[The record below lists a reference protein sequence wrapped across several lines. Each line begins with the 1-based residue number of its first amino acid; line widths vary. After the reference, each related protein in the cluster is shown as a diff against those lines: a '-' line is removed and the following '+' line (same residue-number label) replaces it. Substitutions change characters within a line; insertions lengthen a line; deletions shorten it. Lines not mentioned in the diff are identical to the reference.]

1 MKEIILSQLKF
12 RIMDSQNTS
21 STKLDVYEIVT
32 NRIIEL
38 LEAGTVP
45 WQKPWTE
52 SGVPMNLMSKRPYRS
67 INLWL
72 LLSLNYDRNLFLTWD
87 QLKKIGGSVNKDEH
101 GHVVVFWKSIK
112 KEEEKESK
120 AVPMLRYYKVFNIA
134 QCRDIPAHLIPELVN
149 LASDPILEAEAVVN
163 CMPDSPLLI
172 FKGKQ
177 AYYDVS
183 KDHVVLPQLKSFK
196 TSEAYYSTL
205 FHELVH
211 STGAEKRLGRKS
223 ITEMAEFG
231 SEPYSIEEL
240 IAELGAAYLNSYTGI
255 LDKSIENS
263 VAYLQGWLAKLKND
277 KRFIITA
284 SGQAQKAV
292 DFILGRKDSEAKDE
306 IDESVGESV
315 VS

>member
-1 MKEIILSQLKF
+1 
-12 RIMDSQNTS
+12 MDSQNTS
-21 STKLDVYEIVT
+21 STKLDVYELVT
-32 NRIIEL
+32 NRIIDL
-38 LEAGTVP
+38 LEAGTIP
-45 WQKPWTE
+45 WQMPWTDA
-52 SGVPMNLMSKRPYRS
+52 GVPMNLMSKRPYRG

-72 LLSLNYDRNLFLTWD
+72 LLSLNYEQNLFLTWD
-87 QLKKIGGSVNKDEH
+87 QLKKIGGSVNKNEH
-101 GHVVVFWKSIK
+101 GHIVVFWKKNVK
-112 KEEEKESK
+112 KEEQEEGKDSK
-120 AVPMLRYYKVFNIA
+120 TVTMLRYYKVFNIA
-134 QCRDIPAHLIPELVN
+134 QCRDIPAHLIPELIK
-149 LASDPILEAEAVVN
+149 SEGDPILECEAVVN
-163 CMPDSPLLI
+163 CMPESPLLI
-172 FKGKQ
+172 FKGKK

-183 KDHVVLPQLKSFK
+183 KDNVVLPQLKSFK

-211 STGAEKRLGRKS
+211 STGSDKRLGRKT

-255 LDKSIENS
+255 LDKELQNS
-263 VAYLQGWLAKLKND
+263 AAYIQGWLEKLKND

-292 DFILGRKDSEAKDE
+292 DFILGRKDNEVKDE
-306 IDESVGESV
+306 INESADEPM